1 MVAVVVQA
9 GILLDGEPVTGPLVR
24 RFDGGAAPRSIT
36 NGGDQSTDVTLTTFG
51 TPAGAVAAGGY
62 GYRLE
67 RRYFTMEGAPVTGP
81 VAMGTRL
88 VTVLRVIP
96 AEETGARLM
105 IDDPLPAGFEIDNPN
120 LLRSGDIRALDW
132 LDPVPARHAEFRAD
146 RFLAA
151 VEHDGAQAF
160 ELAYVVRAIS
170 PGDFHHP
177 AAVVEDMYR
186 PQYRARTASGRLTV
200 TE

>member
-1 MVAVVVQA
+1 M
-9 GILLDGEPVTGPLVR
+9 
-24 RFDGGAAPRSIT
+24 
-36 NGGDQSTDVTLTTFG
+36 LTTFG
-51 TPAGAVAAGGY
+51 VPVVAPEAGGT
-62 GYRLE
+62 GYRIDRSYL
-67 RRYFTMEGAPVTGP
+67 TTEGAPLDVSSLTVGQ
-81 VAMGTRL
+81 RF
-88 VTVLRVIP
+88 VTVLRVTP
-96 AEETGARLM
+96 FENGGARLM